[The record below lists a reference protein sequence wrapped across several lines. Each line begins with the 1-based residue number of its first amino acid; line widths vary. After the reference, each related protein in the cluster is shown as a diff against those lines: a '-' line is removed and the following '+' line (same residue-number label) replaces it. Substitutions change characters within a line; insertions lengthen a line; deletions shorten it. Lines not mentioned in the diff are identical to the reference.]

1 MNFPGGKERMLIER
15 KYHRG
20 RQGRL
25 YLGLSTVPYTA
36 TAVLLTVSIRPRT
49 VPYFSRTHLFEFIR
63 RYGMVT
69 IMAVYGSRRV
79 YGTVKYRKFTFC
91 NCSDMTVIGKRYD
104 VLIMP
109 YQVIVE

>member
-1 MNFPGGKERMLIER
+1 MKPAK
-15 KYHRG
+15 HR
-20 RQGRL
+20 
-25 YLGLSTVPYTA
+25 LGLSTVPYTA

-49 VPYFSRTHLFEFIR
+49 VPYFSRTHLFESIR
-63 RYGMVT
+63 RYGTVT

-79 YGTVKYRKFTFC
+79 YRTVKYRKFTFC

-109 YQVIVE
+109 YQVIIE